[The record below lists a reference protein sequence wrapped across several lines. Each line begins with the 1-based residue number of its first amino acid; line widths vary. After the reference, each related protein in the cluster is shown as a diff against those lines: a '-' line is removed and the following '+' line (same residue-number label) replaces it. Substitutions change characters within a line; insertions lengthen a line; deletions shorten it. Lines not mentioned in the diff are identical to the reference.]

1 MSTDLGPRRSSGRV
15 KHASAAAVESITVS
29 SSIPAPPSGRSLRPR
44 RSSAGIYSLPSD
56 PDSDSDEYVDTP
68 ESFEPSEPRP
78 ERGTGTGKSLRPR
91 AALSAPVG
99 LNDYIATDRAFS
111 SRKKSKHKQKQ
122 KPKRAPPGDACQHCR
137 DSRKKCDRRKPRCGA
152 CVKAKQQCV
161 VRKEEDKGE
170 EVEEVSVRAEIRK
183 SLEETKKKR
192 DAFYVKYRDLFEPLL
207 PEKNYISKMIE
218 KMGEKTMEE
227 EEEEE
232 EEAMGVATVQ
242 IEVRDG
248 GNKKPE
254 ETQSVTVATAVE
266 ATQPVAAAKEVVP
279 YKLLEH
285 QPEHVKATMKPYQLS
300 GLSFLVW
307 LYNNGASG
315 ILGDEMGLGKTLV
328 SFLIS
333 LFVYL
338 VAAHD

>member
-1 MSTDLGPRRSSGRV
+1 
-15 KHASAAAVESITVS
+15 
-29 SSIPAPPSGRSLRPR
+29 
-44 RSSAGIYSLPSD
+44 
-56 PDSDSDEYVDTP
+56 
-68 ESFEPSEPRP
+68 
-78 ERGTGTGKSLRPR
+78 
-91 AALSAPVG
+91 
-99 LNDYIATDRAFS
+99 
-111 SRKKSKHKQKQ
+111 
-122 KPKRAPPGDACQHCR
+122 
-137 DSRKKCDRRKPRCGA
+137 
-152 CVKAKQQCV
+152 VKAKQQCV
-161 VRKEEDKGE
+161 VRKEENKGE
-170 EVEEVSVRAEIRK
+170 EVEEVSVRVEIRK

-218 KMGEKTMEE
+218 KMGEKTVE

-232 EEAMGVATVQ
+232 EEAIGVATVQ

-248 GNKKPE
+248 GNKPE
-254 ETQSVTVATAVE
+254 ETQSTTVTTAVE